1 MNEFK
6 LSPDVEFKSLY
17 DNAKYDVLKAKESVS
32 KLTEEQKHQL
42 VKELFGAE
50 AVAILYQIMHNKM

>member
-32 KLTEEQKHQL
+32 KLTEEQLDYVNSLLEEENIQ
-42 VKELFGAE
+42 
-50 AVAILYQIMHNKM
+50 

>member
-50 AVAILYQIMHNKM
+50 SLGVS